1 MTGTKHRTPRSVVSA
16 SLRARRQ
23 KKARRALVSY
33 AIAAGVLYA
42 GAWHLAHHPTFAVT
56 GIAIEGAASAS
67 EVAVAAAARSALAS
81 PALSLMPMTNAY
93 LARTDLVAEAVES
106 ALPEVASATVA
117 RRDLEL
123 VVLVEERER
132 FGYWCRASTGSGQAA
147 GGNEDCFALDSNGLI
162 FARATP
168 PSDATRFSGLV
179 AAADPIRERY
189 APAETWAS
197 LAAVVAALREK
208 GFSPTSVSTAD
219 GADFKVTLAEGPY
232 LLVDAAYPGAQALE
246 NLRVALGD
254 DSLNSLRAYTYA
266 DLRLPH
272 KVFLRPADVAGA
284 ASDDE

>member
-1 MTGTKHRTPRSVVSA
+1 MKEVRKHSSRGAVGA

-23 KKARRALVSY
+23 KKARRALISY

-42 GAWHLAHHPTFAVT
+42 GAWHLAHHPTFAVS
-56 GIAIEGAASAS
+56 GIAVEGVASAS

-93 LARTDLVAEAVES
+93 LARTGLVAEAVEA

-132 FGYWCRASTGSGQAA
+132 FGYWCREAALSG
-147 GGNEDCFALDSNGLI
+147 EECFALDPDGMI
-162 FARATP
+162 FVRATP
-168 PSDATRFSGLV
+168 PSGATRFSGLV
-179 AAADPIRERY
+179 AAADPVRERY

-208 GFSPTSVSTAD
+208 GFSPSSVSTAD
-219 GADFKVTLAEGPY
+219 GTDFKITLAEGPY
-232 LLVDAAYPGAQALE
+232 LLADATYPGEQAIE

-272 KVFLRPADVAGA
+272 KVFLRPADTASVD
-284 ASDDE
+284 SDDE